1 MSDTSGPW
9 SAASPNETIEPP
21 KPSAPGPWDR
31 SKTVLP
37 NANADG
43 VMQVDFVGKRGALFW
58 LALKTGLFTILT
70 LGFYR
75 FWMKTRLRRW
85 YWSAIRPGGH
95 PLEYVGDPME
105 KLLGFFIAVVILTFY
120 IGIVNLL
127 LMFVSFSI
135 FNSSWIG
142 YLASFAGV
150 IPIWFYAR
158 YRARRYVL
166 ARTRWRGVRFG
177 LEKGAWGYAGRALLY
192 WALTIAS
199 LGILWPRMTFLLEK
213 YRTDRT
219 YFGSA
224 KLVQGGRWPML
235 YRAAMPFSL
244 GLLLTALTVVWFFV
258 DPIMGTGPETF
269 DEFLIQIDSFFE
281 GSGAVLGLNDPAR
294 LWLLPLCFSTLLY
307 GAIHYR
313 WGAKRILANHKIAD
327 GVVFASALKG
337 PRITMIYVLGNF
349 IAYMAL
355 VLGIILLFFLAAAF
369 FGFEMLLDP
378 TPVGG
383 DISSDWPRWASLL
396 LFGAVYLGVFLLW
409 GVLHNTFVTF
419 PIMRHMALTTTLPTT
434 IGIARVSQRA
444 RDEFAEAEGFAE
456 ALDLGA
462 AI

>member
-1 MSDTSGPW
+1 MSDASIPSSPW
-9 SAASPNETIEPP
+9 GAQPQVSVA
-21 KPSAPGPWDR
+21 KPECEVP
-31 SKTVLP
+31 T
-37 NANADG
+37 DG
-43 VMQVDFVGKRGALFW
+43 TMHVDFVGRRGALFW
-58 LALKTGLFTILT
+58 LALKTGFFTILT

-95 PLEYVGDPME
+95 PLEYLGDPIE

-127 LMFVSFSI
+127 LMFVSFSV
-135 FNSSWIG
+135 FNSSWVG

-192 WALTIAS
+192 WTLTIVS

-224 KLVQGGRWPML
+224 KLVQGGRWQML
-235 YRAAMPFSL
+235 YRAAVPFL
-244 GLLLTALTVVWFFV
+244 AFLVLLLVTIIWVVFTE
-258 DPIMGTGPETF
+258 PIVENLPSSL
-269 DEFLIQIDSFFE
+269 DEFMQTDLIFDGKE
-281 GSGAVLGLNDPAR
+281 GPFGIENPAR
-294 LWLLPLCFSTLLY
+294 LLLIPICLFGLLF

-313 WGAKRILANHKIAD
+313 WVAKRIMANYKSAE
-327 GVVFASALKG
+327 GVTFASALNG

-349 IAYMAL
+349 IAYIVL
-355 VLGIILLFFLAAAF
+355 VIGMLLLLLLSAVF
-369 FGFEMLLDP
+369 FGFETLFSEHSGDMNLL
-378 TPVGG
+378 
-383 DISSDWPRWASLL
+383 SDWPRWAALVLL
-396 LFGAVYLGVFLLW
+396 GAVYLGVFLMW

-419 PIMRHMALTTTLPTT
+419 PIMRHMALTTTLPNT
-434 IGIARVSQRA
+434 IGISSISQRA